1 MKIVW
6 GRSIGFNI
14 ELNKMVKLTRP
25 VPKEPMSF
33 NGAGQFNPS
42 PGKKYMD
49 YKIIA
54 DGAGCYPWR
63 EVYAWW
69 PVKTINGERVWAE
82 RLFKRRVWVVW
93 GTGFHMEPEVEY
105 ATAFDIIAYCNDET

>member
-14 ELNKMVKLTRP
+14 ELYKAR
-25 VPKEPMSF
+25 MSY
-33 NGAGQFNPS
+33 NGAAKWNPS

-49 YKIIA
+49 YTIIT
-54 DGAGCYPWR
+54 DGADCYPWR

-69 PVKTINGERVWAE
+69 PRRTISGRTVWLE
-82 RLFKRRVWVVW
+82 KVFKRKIWVVW
-93 GTGFHMEPEVEY
+93 GTGFHMEPEVEF
-105 ATAFDIIAYCNDET
+105 ATLFDLLSQGQNDGN